1 MDRAR
6 TLDLLG
12 IGEPMLEFN
21 QSAVASGADAGAVA
35 SGADAGAV
43 AGGADAGAV
52 APRYLQGFGG
62 DTSNAVIAAARQGV
76 AAGYWTRLGQDPF
89 GDAFAAL
96 WSAEGVDASAV
107 VRDPDAATGIYFV
120 THGPAG
126 HAFTYFRKGSA
137 ASRMRPAE
145 VPREVIASAR
155 VLHVSGISQAISE
168 SACDTVFAAIEA
180 SRAAGTRVS
189 FDTNLRLKLWP
200 LARARAVILETVGLA
215 DVCLPSLED
224 ATQLTGLQDPDAIVD
239 ALLARGAG
247 VVALKLGPEGALV
260 GDARERHR
268 VAGHAVATV
277 DATGAGDTFDGAFL
291 AEWLRG
297 APLADAARYAN
308 AAAALSTRGF
318 GAVAPIPRRAE
329 VEAFL
334 AGLR

>member
-6 TLDLLG
+6 TLDVLG

-21 QSAVASGADAGAVA
+21 QASDAT
-35 SGADAGAV
+35 
-43 AGGADAGAV
+43 GG

-62 DTSNAVIAAARQGV
+62 DTSNAVIAAARQGA

-96 WSAEGVDASAV
+96 WAAEGVDASAV

-137 ASRMRPAE
+137 ASRMRPSE
-145 VPREVIASAR
+145 VPRQAIAAAR

-180 SRAAGTRVS
+180 ARAVGTRVS

-200 LARARAVILETVGLA
+200 LARARAVILEAVGLA

-224 ATQLTGLQDPDAIVD
+224 ATQLTGLRDPDAILD

-247 VVALKLGPEGALV
+247 VVALKLGPDGALV
-260 GDARERHR
+260 GDARSRHR
-268 VAGHAVATV
+268 VAGHVVDTV

-291 AEWLRG
+291 AAWLRG
-297 APLADAARYAN
+297 TPLAEAARYAN
-308 AAAALSTRGF
+308 AAAALSTKGY

-334 AGLR
+334 AELG